1 MGNLRDLRLFL
12 HVLAASIWVGG
23 QFVMLAL
30 LPTVRSLGGDAAKM
44 AGRAYNRL
52 AWPAFG
58 VLVLTGIW
66 NIFERDLGSLQH
78 PWIEIKLT
86 AVFLSGAGA
95 AMHQMA
101 KGNVVMLA
109 VGGAMSSLLAVL
121 AMYLGF
127 LV

>member
-1 MGNLRDLRLFL
+1 M
-12 HVLAASIWVGG
+12 
-23 QFVMLAL
+23 MAL

-86 AVFLSGAGA
+86 AVFLSGIGA

-101 KGNVVMLA
+101 KGNVIMLA